1 MDAEQN
7 LHNLEY
13 LTNSILVSEILQK
26 WKKQKP
32 DHKELN
38 EVVNAYIQVVFY
50 VTRVTQDNTVK
61 DSLISKYRYE
71 RNKALLELE
80 ELKKKYNNLK
90 DL

>member
-50 VTRVTQDNTVK
+50 ITRITQDNTVK

>member
-13 LTNSILVSEILQK
+13 LNNSILVSEILQK
-26 WKKQKP
+26 WKNQKP

-61 DSLISKYRYE
+61 DNLISKYRYE

-80 ELKKKYNNLK
+80 ELKKKYNTLK

>member
-13 LTNSILVSEILQK
+13 LNNSILVSEILQK

>member
-13 LTNSILVSEILQK
+13 LNNSILVSEILQK
-26 WKKQKP
+26 WKNQKP

-61 DSLISKYRYE
+61 DNLISKYRYE

-80 ELKKKYNNLK
+80 KLKKHHDEDDEN
-90 DL
+90 

>member
-13 LTNSILVSEILQK
+13 LNNSILVSEILQK

-61 DSLISKYRYE
+61 DNLISKYRYE

-80 ELKKKYNNLK
+80 KLKKKYNNLK

>member
-13 LTNSILVSEILQK
+13 LNNSILVSEILQK

-38 EVVNAYIQVVFY
+38 DVVNAYIQVVFY
-50 VTRVTQDNTVK
+50 ITRITQDNTVK

>member
-13 LTNSILVSEILQK
+13 LNNSILVSEILQK
-26 WKKQKP
+26 WKNQKP

-61 DSLISKYRYE
+61 DNLISKYRYE

-80 ELKKKYNNLK
+80 KLKKKYNNLK

>member
-13 LTNSILVSEILQK
+13 LNNSILVSEILQK

-50 VTRVTQDNTVK
+50 ITRITQDNTIK

>member
-13 LTNSILVSEILQK
+13 LNNSILVSEILQK

-50 VTRVTQDNTVK
+50 ITRITQDNTVK

-80 ELKKKYNNLK
+80 EIKKKYNNLK

>member
-13 LTNSILVSEILQK
+13 LNNSILVSEILQK

-50 VTRVTQDNTVK
+50 VNRVTQDNTVK
-61 DSLISKYRYE
+61 DSLIAKYRYE
-71 RNKALLELE
+71 RNKAILELE
-80 ELKKKYNNLK
+80 ELNKKYTNLK
-90 DL
+90 YL

>member
-61 DSLISKYRYE
+61 DNLISKYRYE

>member
-13 LTNSILVSEILQK
+13 LNNSILVSEILQK

-50 VTRVTQDNTVK
+50 ITRITQDNTVK
-61 DSLISKYRYE
+61 
-71 RNKALLELE
+71 
-80 ELKKKYNNLK
+80 
-90 DL
+90 

>member
-13 LTNSILVSEILQK
+13 LNNSILVSEILQK

-61 DSLISKYRYE
+61 DNLISKYRYE

>member
-13 LTNSILVSEILQK
+13 LNNSILVSEILQK

-38 EVVNAYIQVVFY
+38 EVVDAYIQVVFY
-50 VTRVTQDNTVK
+50 ITRITQDNTVK

>member
-13 LTNSILVSEILQK
+13 LNNSILVSEILQK

-50 VTRVTQDNTVK
+50 ITRITQDNTVK